1 MYTDIVSERSN
12 GGLMYGW
19 RVSKPPVCLSSFAD
33 GGVCLQFGKII
44 LTTSVG
50 IMDHEEARRKKM
62 GGKVRQSWHL
72 AFPCDSAGHLHGCT
86 IHMHFLVYSVDAL
99 RCCNQLLGYT

>member
-1 MYTDIVSERSN
+1 MAGACQHQQYV
-12 GGLMYGW
+12 
-19 RVSKPPVCLSSFAD
+19 SFAD

-62 GGKVRQSWHL
+62 GGKVSKFGILCFGVSWAL
-72 AFPCDSAGHLHGCT
+72 AWIYHT
-86 IHMHFLVYSVDAL
+86 HFLAYSVDAL
-99 RCCNQLLGYT
+99 KCCIQLLGYT